1 MRLSSLEDSINQDN
15 VVRFVDAFVEKLDIE
30 KLGFAVIKLQKEG
43 RPAFDRKVLLKL
55 YFYGYLNGIRS
66 SRRLEREC
74 TLNLEL
80 IWLLEGRRPNYHTI
94 SDFRKLNCDALCNT
108 FKLFVLFLKDM
119 DMIGGKTIAVD
130 GTKARAHN
138 SKKNNY
144 NAKKIERH
152 IKRIEEQTQSY
163 LAEMDANDKNE
174 SAPMVKNVKE
184 KLARL
189 ASQKIRY
196 EQLAEQLEQ
205 SGERLAHHQR
215 RTRGLPAV
223 DAPNQ
228 VRVVQHLVV
237 HRARENQL
245 VRAEARRLVHRA
257 LGVADVLDGRARS
270 LVPVLELTAA
280 GRAGNTGEVVGPDA
294 GGEEAGCPVLLAS

>member
-1 MRLSSLEDSINQDN
+1 MEFISGINRHQMQLCSLEDSINQDN

-80 IWLLEGRRPNYHTI
+80 TWLLEGRRPNYHTI

-174 SAPMVKNVKE
+174 SAPVVKNIKE

-205 SGERLAHHQR
+205 SGEPQIS
-215 RTRGLPAV
+215 TTNK
-223 DAPNQ
+223 DACK
-228 VRVVQHLVV
+228 
-237 HRARENQL
+237 
-245 VRAEARRLVHRA
+245 
-257 LGVADVLDGRARS
+257 S
-270 LVPVLELTAA
+270 
-280 GRAGNTGEVVGPDA
+280 
-294 GGEEAGCPVLLAS
+294 CPVKHLCTGRKNGGREIERSQYAVAVEVNGATTATIRSYIAGVRKSTNISSEQSSGCGDIAIQT

>member
-1 MRLSSLEDSINQDN
+1 MEFISGINRHQMRLSSLEDSINQDN

-30 KLGFAVIKLQKEG
+30 KLGFVVIKLQKEG

-80 IWLLEGRRPNYHTI
+80 TWLLEGRRPNYHTI

-144 NAKKIERH
+144 NAKKIERQ

-174 SAPMVKNVKE
+174 STPVVKNVKE

-205 SGERLAHHQR
+205 SGEPQISTTDKDARALLVHGQVVEVSYNHQA
-215 RTRGLPAV
+215 AV
-223 DAPNQ
+223 DAKHN
-228 VRVVQHLVV
+228 LVV
-237 HRARENQL
+237 ATHSINRNDRNALSGIGLEAKENIG
-245 VRAEARRLVHRA
+245 
-257 LGVADVLDGRARS
+257 LG
-270 LVPVLELTAA
+270 EFT
-280 GRAGNTGEVVGPDA
+280 
-294 GGEEAGCPVLLAS
+294 LLADKG